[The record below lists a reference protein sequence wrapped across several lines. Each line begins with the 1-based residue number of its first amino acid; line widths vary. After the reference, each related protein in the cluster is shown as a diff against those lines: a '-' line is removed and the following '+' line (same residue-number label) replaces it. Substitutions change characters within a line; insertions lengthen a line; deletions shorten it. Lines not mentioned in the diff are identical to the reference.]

1 MISLRLFFILFSFFI
16 MSCQQMNTDKLDLK
30 TMIWTLHS
38 MSDSLIIDSVSPG
51 DVHLALMSKG
61 IIPDP
66 FFRDNENK
74 VQWVGESDWIFK
86 TSFDVPATMLGH
98 DEVNLV
104 FEGLDTYAEVW
115 INDSLVLKSD
125 NMFRRWEIPV
135 KAILQKNNNLL
146 QVRFSSPVPINQ
158 TKATQYGVPL
168 PEIRAFT
175 RKAPYQFGWD
185 WGPKLVTMGIWR
197 PLYLEAWS
205 EAKLK
210 EVFIDQHTVTD
221 SVAQIM
227 VNVLI
232 ESVQSCKTTLTLLV
246 SEEMKTN
253 IRVDLHSGINRF
265 SLPITL
271 FDPTLWYPNGM
282 GNADLTN
289 FRVIMNQEGRETS
302 ISVNGGL
309 RKIELIQ
316 EPDESGQR
324 FLFKVNNQPVYI
336 KGANIIPQDNFL
348 TRVTRARTRELL
360 IMAYQSN
367 INMLRVWGG
376 GVYETDDFYEL
387 CDSLGIMVWQDFMFA
402 GTVYPG
408 DSAFIENVTQEV
420 KEQVIRL
427 RNHPCMA
434 LWCGNNEIDEAWHN
448 WGWQKSLGYSVMDS
462 TKLWN
467 DYLHLFEEIIPRV
480 VKEHDPQ
487 TDYVPS
493 SPANGWGREKAYQQG
508 DVHYW
513 GVWWGDMPFEEYNV
527 KIGRFVSEYGFQGMP
542 DPKTIDS
549 FTMPGDRN
557 LDSEVMAAHQKHSR
571 GKELIREYMER
582 DFKVPEDFED
592 YIYVSQL
599 LQARGIKKAIEAH
612 RRARPYNMGT
622 MYWQLND
629 CWPVTSWS
637 GIDYN
642 HHWKTMQFAVK
653 RAYDRFLVSFVENN
667 DSLAIWVVSDCFIDR
682 NTELRWQLM
691 TFDGDTLKTGSTGFA
706 LPAGSSVV
714 AAQMSLRDFEKFK
727 HKMQQVVLKAGV
739 WDKSDLLV
747 DALYYFGKPKELI
760 LPENSGIQLSAE
772 PVSDGYLLTISAEK
786 MARNVWIQTDMEGNF
801 SNNFFDVLP
810 GEWVQVLF
818 SSSRQGLVKED
829 FRFRSLGELN

>member
-1 MISLRLFFILFSFFI
+1 MLSIRPFFILLSFFI

-30 TMIWTLHS
+30 TMNWTLHS

-51 DVHLALMSKG
+51 DVHLALLSKG

-74 VQWVGESDWIFK
+74 VQWLGETNWSFN
-86 TSFDVPATMLGH
+86 TAFDVPAAMFRH

-135 KAILQKNNNLL
+135 KAILQKNDNLL
-146 QVRFSSPVPINQ
+146 QVRFFSPVPINQ

-197 PLYLEAWS
+197 PVYLEAWS

-210 EVFIDQHTVTD
+210 EVFIDQQTVTD
-221 SVAQIM
+221 SVAQI
-227 VNVLI
+227 VVSVLI
-232 ESVQSCKTTLTLLV
+232 ESVQSCNTTLILLV
-246 SEEMKTN
+246 NEEMKTN

-289 FRVIMNQEGRETS
+289 FRVIMNQEGRES
-302 ISVNGGL
+302 FISVDGGL
-309 RKIELIQ
+309 RKIGHIQ
-316 EPDESGQR
+316 EPDESGKG

-336 KGANIIPQDNFL
+336 KGANMIPQDNFL
-348 TRVTRARTRELL
+348 TRVTRERTRELL
-360 IMAYQSN
+360 LMAYQSN

-408 DSAFIENVTQEV
+408 DTAFIENVTQEV

-448 WGWQKSLGYSVMDS
+448 WGWQKSLGYSVVDS

-487 TDYVPS
+487 TNYVPS

-513 GVWWGDMPFEEYNV
+513 GVWWGDMPFEEYNL
-527 KIGRFVSEYGFQGMP
+527 KIGRFVSEYGFQGLP

-549 FTMPGDRN
+549 FTLPVDRN

-582 DFKVPEDFED
+582 DYKVPEDFED

-599 LQARGIKKAIEAH
+599 LQARGIKTAIEAH

-642 HHWKTMQFAVK
+642 HRWKAMQYAVK
-653 RAYDRFLVSFVENN
+653 MAYDRFLVSFVEDN

-691 TFDGDTLKTGSTGFA
+691 TFDGDTLKTGSTGFT

-714 AAQMSLRDFEKFK
+714 AAQMALKDFAISKSNR
-727 HKMQQVVLKAGV
+727 QQVVLKAGV

-760 LPENSGIQLSAE
+760 LPENSGIQLSVE
-772 PVSDGYLLTISAEK
+772 PVSDGYLLTISTEK
-786 MARNVWIQTDMEGNF
+786 LAKNVWIQTYVEGSF

-810 GEWVQVLF
+810 GEWVQVSF
-818 SSSRQGLVKED
+818 SSSHQGLAKED
-829 FRFRSLGELN
+829 FRFMSLGELD